1 MGEAFNAQREQQR
14 LEAQAA
20 YALEQAHQLGASACE
35 VGASAQHGM
44 QVSVRLGDVETME
57 LATDLGIGVT
67 VYVGK
72 RKGSASTSDGS
83 EAAIRET
90 VAKAYDIARYTG
102 EDEHAGLAPAESMAS
117 DFGDLD
123 LYHPWALEPD
133 QAIDIARRCE
143 AAGTAV
149 AGITNSEGASLSSGV
164 GVSVYGNSHGFLQG
178 TTGSSHS
185 VACRLIAGSGDS
197 MQRDVDYSS
206 ARSADDLRSVEEV
219 GQRAAANTLAR
230 LAPRKVTTGRYPII
244 FAPRMA
250 IGLVGNLLGAI
261 AGGALYREASF
272 LCDTLGQQ
280 LLPEWFSLYESPR
293 ERRGLRSA
301 NFDSDGVATRNN
313 RFIEQGTLAQ
323 YLLSSYS
330 ARRLGLATT
339 ANAGGARNV
348 RIEAPFSRYQELIG
362 SIERG
367 VIVTEMMGQG
377 VNAVTGDY
385 SRGAAGFW
393 VEQGEIQYPI
403 EGFTVAGN
411 LREMFA
417 QLKAVGDDVD
427 QRGNIHSGSWW
438 IDGMTVAG

>member
-1 MGEAFNAQREQQR
+1 MDKAFDAHREQQR
-14 LEAQAA
+14 LEAQTA
-20 YALEQAHQLGASACE
+20 YALEQARQLGATACE
-35 VGASAQHGM
+35 VGASAQQGM
-44 QVSVRLGDVETME
+44 HVSVRLGDVETME
-57 LATDLGIGVT
+57 LATDQGIGVT

-72 RKGSASTSDGS
+72 RKGSASTSNGS
-83 EAAIRET
+83 EAAIKET

-102 EDEHAGLAPAESMAS
+102 EDDKAGLAPVELMAS
-117 DFGDLD
+117 DFPDLD

-133 QAIDIARRCE
+133 QAIEIARRCE

-149 AGITNSEGASLSSGV
+149 EGITNSEGALLSSGT
-164 GVSVYGNSHGFLQG
+164 GVSVYGNSHGFLHAEKG
-178 TTGSSHS
+178 TSHS
-185 VACRLIAGSGDS
+185 VACRLIAGSGDA
-197 MQRDVDYSS
+197 MQRDADYTA
-206 ARSADDLRSVEEV
+206 ARSPDDLYSVEEV
-219 GQRAAANTLAR
+219 GRRAAANTLAR
-230 LAPRKVTTGRYPII
+230 LAPRNVTTGRYPII

-272 LCDTLGQQ
+272 LCDTLGEK
-280 LLPEWFSLYESPR
+280 LLPEWLSLYESPR

-301 NFDSDGVATRNN
+301 NFDADGVATRNN
-313 RFIEQGTLAQ
+313 RFIEQGVLAQ

-348 RIEAPFSRYQELIG
+348 RIDAPLSRYQEMIAG
-362 SIERG
+362 IERG

-385 SRGAAGFW
+385 SRGASGFW

-427 QRGNIHSGSWW
+427 RRGNIHSGSWW
-438 IDGMTVAG
+438 VDGMTVAG